1 MTAPEENDSQSGKP
15 EALTWHVDTE
25 RRLLFIHLN
34 AGITDT
40 ELTKRVPMIWK
51 NNPEIIWYNVIVEKN
66 QHEATSS
73 WSWNGLLTIAQEWQ
87 AYARGRNPGK
97 HVAIVTENYWITQ
110 LVDKAF
116 GTIFQGSNFKCFK
129 HKEDATAWA
138 LEGPRQEE

>member
-66 QHEATSS
+66 QHEAT
-73 WSWNGLLTIAQEWQ
+73 
-87 AYARGRNPGK
+87 
-97 HVAIVTENYWITQ
+97 IVTENYWITQ

-129 HKEDATAWA
+129 NKEDATAWA
-138 LEGPRQEE
+138 LEGPRLEE